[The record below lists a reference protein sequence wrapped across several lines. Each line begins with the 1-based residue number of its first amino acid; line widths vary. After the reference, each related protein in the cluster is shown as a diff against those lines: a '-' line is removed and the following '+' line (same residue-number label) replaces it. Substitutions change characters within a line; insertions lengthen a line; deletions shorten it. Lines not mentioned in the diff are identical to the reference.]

1 MKKRKTVPAQSQTYL
16 EFKTKS
22 PLRIAAKINSNVWIK
37 ISLESDPFLKQRR
50 NKSIIQQHRNTLHGH
65 EVKSYRRRQKTVQFY
80 SLETDGNLETH

>member
-22 PLRIAAKINSNVWIK
+22 LLRIAAKINSNVWIK

-50 NKSIIQQHRNTLHGH
+50 NKSII
-65 EVKSYRRRQKTVQFY
+65 
-80 SLETDGNLETH
+80 